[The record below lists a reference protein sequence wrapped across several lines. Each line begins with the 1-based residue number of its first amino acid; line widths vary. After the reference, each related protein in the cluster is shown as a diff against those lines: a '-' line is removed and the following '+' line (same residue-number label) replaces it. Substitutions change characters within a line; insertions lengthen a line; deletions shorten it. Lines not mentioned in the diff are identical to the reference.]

1 MVPVKEPAS
10 LGFKIFTIF
19 GILFFLAVVAFLIG
33 VSGTDGDVEV
43 VGPAVTTPAPPAS
56 VETAAQAPVGAWAFG
71 AVATV
76 GGGMAGATAGM
87 AMPIFVGL
95 VVLTMLATTGIVLRR
110 REV

>member
-56 VETAAQAPVGAWAFG
+56 VETAAQAPVGA
-71 AVATV
+71 VAT
-76 GGGMAGATAGM
+76 GCGGMAGATAGM